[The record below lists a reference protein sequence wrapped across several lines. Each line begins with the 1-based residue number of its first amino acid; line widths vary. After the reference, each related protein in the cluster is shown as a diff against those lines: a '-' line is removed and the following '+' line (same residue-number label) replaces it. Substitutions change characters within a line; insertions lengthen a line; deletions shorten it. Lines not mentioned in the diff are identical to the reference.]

1 MTEEDRFNCES
12 LQDTETMAKYL
23 KSLMD
28 GFEKGE
34 IALKSDEGEF
44 VLHPGDMIDLTV
56 KAKKKKNKSK
66 LTLKISWKNSF
77 KADGSLSTK
86 V

>member
-12 LQDTETMAKYL
+12 LQDSETVAKYL
-23 KSLMD
+23 QSLIH

-34 IALKSDEGEF
+34 IALKSDVGEF

-56 KAKKKKNKSK
+56 KAKRKRNKSK
-66 LTLKISWKNSF
+66 LTLKISWKDSSNADDSLGI
-77 KADGSLSTK
+77 KA
-86 V
+86 